1 MKKNKNDLEYYSD
14 YYTDDSSI
22 SLSIIKNYISNNVI
36 FSYFQSSIIIHRMK
50 NQIIHINQKTEK

>member
-50 NQIIHINQKTEK
+50 NQIIHINQRTEK